1 MPAKPEIE
9 FYPVRPRWQPGDSMA
24 GYCWHIFALNG
35 YAPVTP
41 GAVKGLWTKRN
52 LCRVD
57 LTMAG
62 RLFGVDLA
70 DACYENEERLVKD
83 AVADGRF
90 GSRAM
95 RHRFCPVCMADHR
108 RHKII
113 WDLPLVTACAD
124 HGCMLIDRCDHCHRP
139 LNWTQIGPEFTCSCD
154 RVLRQAAQ
162 PAVRAQWCFAS
173 AVARAMDAHTTTC
186 AIAQGEVGGQSSQS
200 DYAVRDIYELLR
212 WADSWT
218 PYRRNGAPPRPG
230 LLKRVA
236 GDPGKMVTI
245 MWGSLRRMRRQSHDV
260 LIDVERDKRTDRWF
274 LIKERIS
281 RSSNPLLL
289 AVEVAVAHLHKR
301 YDAGIE
307 SLPRAAFEPSLSL
320 EDRSSMDALLSRWWD
335 ELAQRLPTAECRPL
349 VGTPAPA
356 ADRLR
361 LLNRL
366 YEAALLAVPVEA
378 LSMLAA
384 KWQMPRLLRSA
395 SSASQ
400 LAAGLAEL
408 HVAEHEFLF
417 ALLEQ
422 DLETWHRSMG
432 ETTGGRWELLDG

>member
-1 MPAKPEIE
+1 MLAKPEIE
-9 FYPVRPRWQPGDSMA
+9 LYPVRPRWQPGDSMA

-52 LCRVD
+52 MCRVD
-57 LTMAG
+57 LSMAG
-62 RLFGVDLA
+62 RLFGADLA
-70 DACYENEERLVKD
+70 DACYENEERLVKG

-90 GSRAM
+90 GSRAT
-95 RHRFCPVCMADHR
+95 RHRFCPLCMTDHR
-108 RHKII
+108 RHKIV
-113 WDLPLVTACAD
+113 WDLPLVTACAH
-124 HGCMLIDRCDHCHRP
+124 HGCKLIDRCDHCHRP
-139 LNWTQIGPEFTCSCD
+139 LNWTQIGPDFTCSCD

-173 AVARAMDAHTTTC
+173 AVARAIDAHATTC
-186 AIAQGEVGGQSSQS
+186 AITPGEVGGRSSES
-200 DYAVRDIYELLR
+200 GPAVRDIYELLG

-218 PYRRNGAPPRPG
+218 PYRRNGAPPHPG

-236 GDPGKMVTI
+236 GEPERMVAI
-245 MWGSLRRMRRQSHDV
+245 MWRSLRRMRRQSHDV

-289 AVEVAVAHLHKR
+289 AVEAAVNNLHKR

-307 SLPRAAFEPSLSL
+307 SLPGAAFEPLLSL
-320 EDRSSMDALLSRWWD
+320 EDRRSTDARLSRWWY
-335 ELAQRLPTAECRPL
+335 ELVRHLPAAEGRPL

-366 YEAALLAVPVEA
+366 YEAALLDMPVEA

-395 SSASQ
+395 SSTSQ

-408 HVAEHEFLF
+408 HIAEHQFLF

-422 DLETWHRSMG
+422 DMETWHRSMG
-432 ETTGGRWELLDG
+432 ETTDRRRELPDG